1 MVERSLR
8 RLNWQYSQAEHHA
21 KAATV
26 APGGLSIITVC
37 RSLELCID
45 SLGIAVM
52 EGWTAIMANSLLHL
66 L

>member
-1 MVERSLR
+1 MGSTHRQSTM
-8 RLNWQYSQAEHHA
+8 QS
-21 KAATV
+21 KAA
-26 APGGLSIITVC
+26 AGGLSIITVC